1 MESAYGEFMIQS
13 KDAEPIAAKILAN
26 EPGDHLEKLTKM
38 CMPYMLYLRAKWFGD
53 ISVQQIRDY
62 IGTAA
67 VGDTITRYR
76 AKGEDFLQCLKNRF
90 RDLCYQERRAAQVK
104 RITDLCQVLGNSDSD
119 EMMPYEPST
128 CQGDDP
134 SYQAVRKE
142 ALAIVRE
149 AIRKED
155 PTCLRIIFRHFR
167 GSTFAQIAERLGGK
181 SAKCQARSRHNIL
194 HIRQA
199 LDWQHPGLREL
210 MAGGVS

>member
-1 MESAYGEFMIQS
+1 
-13 KDAEPIAAKILAN
+13 
-26 EPGDHLEKLTKM
+26 M

-67 VGDTITRYR
+67 VGDTITRY

-90 RDLCYQERRAAQVK
+90 RDLCYQERRAAQVR

-134 SYQAVRKE
+134 SYQAVR
-142 ALAIVRE
+142 
-149 AIRKED
+149 RKPWRLLEKRYAGRPD
-155 PTCLRIIFRHFR
+155 LPAYHFPAFSGFDFCPNR
-167 GSTFAQIAERLGGK
+167 
-181 SAKCQARSRHNIL
+181 
-194 HIRQA
+194 
-199 LDWQHPGLREL
+199 
-210 MAGGVS
+210 